1 MPAWAVALLLSTT
14 GAASAGGA
22 PSVLSVEPSREG
34 GLLLC
39 HVATA
44 GLPGPR
50 IAASLRSGLV
60 SAIDVDLELLDA
72 RDHVLAGNRVTLRL
86 AFDLWEEIFA
96 VEGAGEPRRFP
107 DLAALEAFLAD
118 LRALPVAPLPPADGR
133 GRLRVRAGV
142 VLHPVA
148 PSEIARVGEIIGGPP
163 AGDDRAGGGQQITI
177 GLGRLIRLFYR
188 RDDGDRDGAAALS
201 DWFAISELRDDAP

>member
-1 MPAWAVALLLSTT
+1 MPSWVVALLLATAGT
-14 GAASAGGA
+14 PAAGGA
-22 PSVLSVEPSREG
+22 PRVLAVEPARGG
-34 GLLLC
+34 GLLVC
-39 HVATA
+39 DVATA
-44 GLPGPR
+44 GLPGPK

-60 SAIDVDLELLDA
+60 SAIDVDLELLDD
-72 RDHVLAGNRVTLRL
+72 RERVLAGNRVTLRL

-96 VEGAGEPRRFP
+96 VEGAGEPRRFS
-107 DLAALEAFLAD
+107 DLAALEAFLAR
-118 LRALPVAPLPPADGR
+118 LRALPVAPLPPADRG

-148 PSEIARVGEIIGGPP
+148 PSEIARVGEVIGAVP

-188 RDDGDRDGAAALS
+188 RDGGERDGAGALS
-201 DWFAISELRDDAP
+201 DWFAIAELRDEAP